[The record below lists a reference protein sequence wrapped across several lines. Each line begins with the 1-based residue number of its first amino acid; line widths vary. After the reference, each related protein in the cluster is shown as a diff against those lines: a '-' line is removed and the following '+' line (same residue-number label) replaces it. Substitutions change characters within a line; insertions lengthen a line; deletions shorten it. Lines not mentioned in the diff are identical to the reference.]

1 MGPERRLYFIFQ
13 MLRVRT
19 EQVQLYMVF
28 KEPHVYTLSSTR
40 L

>member
-1 MGPERRLYFIFQ
+1 
-13 MLRVRT
+13 
-19 EQVQLYMVF
+19 MVY